1 MLKTTTFILIPL
13 CFLLKKIY
21 IPIVDITDEF
31 KINQEGYF
39 ENVKGIILKD
49 TITHK
54 VIIDGFAKNY
64 NIKNT
69 KVSLHLVESIWSP
82 IDSTF
87 IKLNS
92 YSVKFKKDSYSV
104 HKKFIFDKKKIKPIN
119 KIKTIESDDIRL
131 FEYFLG
137 CLDKTNNTE
146 YYKLLKQEDNF
157 EDLVLPIA
165 IYNYLYNCDITNTN
179 NILNNPKLIYKDS
192 SYGYRE
198 FHRN

>member
-1 MLKTTTFILIPL
+1 MLKTATFILIPL
-13 CFLLKKIY
+13 CFFLKKIY
-21 IPIVDITDEF
+21 IPIVDITDEL
-31 KINQEGYF
+31 KINKEGYF

-49 TITHK
+49 TITDK

-69 KVSLHLVESIWSP
+69 KDSLNIIESIWSP
-82 IDSTF
+82 VDSTF

-92 YSVKFKKDSYSV
+92 YSFKFKNDSYTV
-104 HKKFIFDKKKIKPIN
+104 YKKFIFNKSIIKPIQE
-119 KIKTIESDDIRL
+119 IKAIESVDIRL

-157 EDLVLPIA
+157 EDLVLPVA
-165 IYNYLYNCDITNTN
+165 IYNYLYNCDVTNTD
-179 NILNNPKLIYKDS
+179 NIHNNPKLIYKDN
-192 SYGYRE
+192 SYGYRK